1 MKTMKLFFSTL
12 FVVIISAIGMVSCND
27 DDEPKDK
34 VIEVTMSVSENTD
47 IMYSLFDD
55 NKENPVECMLVMED
69 GVDQTWR
76 KMSFSGIEW
85 FTYEK
90 GHRYKLRAK
99 KTILANPPAD
109 GSAWKYELV
118 EVLEDKEI
126 IGPELPVEATIKSE
140 ADIVYEEL
148 CPIEKYSVSSPIFVD
163 GNGKIY
169 SSEGNER
176 PSYKNCRIYLNNTLD
191 PTAPDWVK
199 LNSTTYMARYAYVI
213 SPLSDKIRLVV
224 ASGGGPMLKYIVTED
239 DFRYVTTTLN
249 KGEQLTYVL
258 ILANANKR
266 GIQKLELAYERKCCV
281 QLCGF
286 TSVPVP

>member
-1 MKTMKLFFSTL
+1 MKLFFSTL
-12 FVVIISAIGMVSCND
+12 FVVILSAIGMVSCND
-27 DDEPKDK
+27 DDELKDK
-34 VIEVTMSVSENTD
+34 VVEVTMSVSENTD

-109 GSAWKYELV
+109 GSAWKYELI

-126 IGPELPVEATIKSE
+126 IGPELPVEDVIKSE
-140 ADIVYEEL
+140 ADIVYEEQ

-191 PTAPDWVK
+191 TTDPDWVK
-199 LNSTTYMARYAYVI
+199 FNSTTYMARYAYVI

-239 DFRYVTTTLN
+239 DFRYVTTTMN

-266 GIQKLELAYERKCCV
+266 GIQRLELTFERK
-281 QLCGF
+281 
-286 TSVPVP
+286 

>member
-1 MKTMKLFFSTL
+1 MKLFFSTL

-163 GNGKIY
+163 GNRKIY

-176 PSYKNCRIYLNNTLD
+176 PSYKNCRIYLNKTLD
-191 PTAPDWVK
+191 ITDPDWVK
-199 LNSTTYMARYAYVI
+199 FNSTTYMARYAYVI

-239 DFRYVTTTLN
+239 DFRYMTTTL
-249 KGEQLTYVL
+249 KEKEQITYVL
-258 ILANANKR
+258 ILANANKKGLQR
-266 GIQKLELAYERKCCV
+266 LELTLERK
-281 QLCGF
+281 
-286 TSVPVP
+286 

>member
-1 MKTMKLFFSTL
+1 MKTMKLFLTL
-12 FVVIISAIGMVSCND
+12 FIVIISAIGMVSCND

-140 ADIVYEEL
+140 ADIVYEEQ

-239 DFRYVTTTLN
+239 DFRNVTTTMN
-249 KGEQLTYVL
+249 KGEQLAYVL
-258 ILANANKR
+258 VLANANKKGLQR
-266 GIQKLELAYERKCCV
+266 LELTLERK
-281 QLCGF
+281 
-286 TSVPVP
+286 

>member
-176 PSYKNCRIYLNNTLD
+176 PSYKNCRIYLNKTLD
-191 PTAPDWVK
+191 ITDPDWVK
-199 LNSTTYMARYAYVI
+199 FNSTTYMARYAYVI

-239 DFRYVTTTLN
+239 DFRYMTTTL
-249 KGEQLTYVL
+249 KEKEQITYVL
-258 ILANANKR
+258 ILANANKKGLQR
-266 GIQKLELAYERKCCV
+266 LELTLERK
-281 QLCGF
+281 
-286 TSVPVP
+286 

>member
-12 FVVIISAIGMVSCND
+12 FFVIISAIGMVSCND

-140 ADIVYEEL
+140 ADIVYEEQ

-176 PSYKNCRIYLNNTLD
+176 PSYKNCRIYLNKTLD

-239 DFRYVTTTLN
+239 DFRNVTTTMN
-249 KGEQLTYVL
+249 KGEQLAYVL
-258 ILANANKR
+258 VLANANKK
-266 GIQKLELAYERKCCV
+266 GIQRLELTLERK
-281 QLCGF
+281 
-286 TSVPVP
+286 

>member
-140 ADIVYEEL
+140 ADIVYEEQ

-191 PTAPDWVK
+191 ITDPDWVK
-199 LNSTTYMARYAYVI
+199 FNSTTYMARYAYVI

-239 DFRYVTTTLN
+239 DFRYVTTSMN

-258 ILANANKR
+258 ILANANKK
-266 GIQKLELAYERKCCV
+266 GIQRLELTFERK
-281 QLCGF
+281 
-286 TSVPVP
+286 

>member
-12 FVVIISAIGMVSCND
+12 FFVIISAIGMVSCND

-126 IGPELPVEATIKSE
+126 IGPELPVETTIKSE

-176 PSYKNCRIYLNNTLD
+176 PSYKNCRIYLNKTLD

-239 DFRYVTTTLN
+239 DFRNVTTTMN
-249 KGEQLTYVL
+249 KGEQLAYVL
-258 ILANANKR
+258 VLANANKK
-266 GIQKLELAYERKCCV
+266 GIQRLELTLERK
-281 QLCGF
+281 
-286 TSVPVP
+286 

>member
-1 MKTMKLFFSTL
+1 MKLFFSTL

-27 DDEPKDK
+27 DDELKDK
-34 VIEVTMSVSENTD
+34 VVEVTMSVSENTD
-47 IMYSLFDD
+47 IMYGPFDD

-191 PTAPDWVK
+191 ITDPDWVK
-199 LNSTTYMARYAYVI
+199 FNSTTYMARYAYVI

-239 DFRYVTTTLN
+239 DFRYMTTTL
-249 KGEQLTYVL
+249 KEKEQITYVL
-258 ILANANKR
+258 ILANANKKGLQR
-266 GIQKLELAYERKCCV
+266 LELTLERK
-281 QLCGF
+281 
-286 TSVPVP
+286 

>member
-27 DDEPKDK
+27 DDELKDK

-47 IMYSLFDD
+47 IMYGPFDD

-76 KMSFSGIEW
+76 KMSFSYIEG

-140 ADIVYEEL
+140 ADIVYEEQ

-176 PSYKNCRIYLNNTLD
+176 PSYKNCRIYLNKTLD

-199 LNSTTYMARYAYVI
+199 FNSTTYMARYAYVI
-213 SPLSDKIRLVV
+213 SPLSAKIRLVV

-239 DFRYVTTTLN
+239 DFRYMTVTMN

-258 ILANANKR
+258 VFANANKK
-266 GIQKLELAYERKCCV
+266 GIQRLELTLERK
-281 QLCGF
+281 
-286 TSVPVP
+286 

>member
-1 MKTMKLFFSTL
+1 MKTIKLFFSTL
-12 FVVIISAIGMVSCND
+12 LIVIISAIGMVSCND

-140 ADIVYEEL
+140 ADIVYEEQ

-176 PSYKNCRIYLNNTLD
+176 PSYKNCRIYLNKTLD

-239 DFRYVTTTLN
+239 DFRNVTTTMN
-249 KGEQLTYVL
+249 KGEQLAYVL
-258 ILANANKR
+258 VLANANKK
-266 GIQKLELAYERKCCV
+266 GIQRLELTLERK
-281 QLCGF
+281 
-286 TSVPVP
+286 

>member
-1 MKTMKLFFSTL
+1 MKTMKLFFSIL

-47 IMYSLFDD
+47 IMYLLFDD
-55 NKENPVECMLVMED
+55 NKENPVECMLVMEN

-76 KMSFSGIEW
+76 KMSLSGIEW

-140 ADIVYEEL
+140 ADIVYEEQ
-148 CPIEKYSVSSPIFVD
+148 CPIEKYSVSSPVFVD

-191 PTAPDWVK
+191 TTDPDWVK
-199 LNSTTYMARYAYVI
+199 FNSTTYMARYAYVI

-239 DFRYVTTTLN
+239 DFRYVTTTM
-249 KGEQLTYVL
+249 KEKEQLTYVL
-258 ILANANKR
+258 ILANANKKGLQR
-266 GIQKLELAYERKCCV
+266 LELTLERK
-281 QLCGF
+281 
-286 TSVPVP
+286 

>member
-1 MKTMKLFFSTL
+1 MKTIKLFFSTL
-12 FVVIISAIGMVSCND
+12 LVVIISAIGMASCID
-27 DDEPKDK
+27 DDELKDK
-34 VIEVTMSVSENTD
+34 VVVITMFVSENTD

-55 NKENPVECMLVMED
+55 NKENPIECMLFMED

-76 KMSFSGIEW
+76 KMSFSSIEG

-109 GSAWKYELV
+109 GSAWMYELV

-126 IGPELPVEATIKSE
+126 IGPELPVEDAIKSE
-140 ADIVYEEL
+140 ADIVYEEQ

-191 PTAPDWVK
+191 PTVPDWVK

-239 DFRYVTTTLN
+239 DFRNVTTTMN
-249 KGEQLTYVL
+249 KGEQLAYVL
-258 ILANANKR
+258 VLANANKK
-266 GIQKLELAYERKCCV
+266 GIQRLELTLERK
-281 QLCGF
+281 
-286 TSVPVP
+286 

>member
-1 MKTMKLFFSTL
+1 MKTIKLFFSTL
-12 FVVIISAIGMVSCND
+12 FVVILSTIGMVSCND

-55 NKENPVECMLVMED
+55 NKENPVECMLVKED
-69 GVDQTWR
+69 GVDQTWG
-76 KMSFSGIEW
+76 KMGFSDIEG

-140 ADIVYEEL
+140 ADIVYEEQ

-176 PSYKNCRIYLNNTLD
+176 PSYKNCRIYLNKTLD

-199 LNSTTYMARYAYVI
+199 FNSTTYMARYAYVI

-239 DFRYVTTTLN
+239 DFRYVTTTM
-249 KGEQLTYVL
+249 KEKEQLTYVL
-258 ILANANKR
+258 ILANANKKGLQR
-266 GIQKLELAYERKCCV
+266 LELTLERK
-281 QLCGF
+281 
-286 TSVPVP
+286 

>member
-76 KMSFSGIEW
+76 KMSLSGIEW

-191 PTAPDWVK
+191 ITDPDWVK
-199 LNSTTYMARYAYVI
+199 FNSTTYMARYAYVI

-239 DFRYVTTTLN
+239 DFRFVTTTMN
-249 KGEQLTYVL
+249 KGEQLAYVL
-258 ILANANKR
+258 ILANANKK
-266 GIQKLELAYERKCCV
+266 GIQRLELTFERK
-281 QLCGF
+281 
-286 TSVPVP
+286 

>member
-12 FVVIISAIGMVSCND
+12 FVVILSAIGMVSCND

-109 GSAWKYELV
+109 GSAWKYELI

-140 ADIVYEEL
+140 ADIVYEEQ

-176 PSYKNCRIYLNNTLD
+176 PSYKNCRIYLNKTLD
-191 PTAPDWVK
+191 ITDPDWVK
-199 LNSTTYMARYAYVI
+199 FNSTTYMARYAYVI
-213 SPLSDKIRLVV
+213 SPLSDKIRLVL

-239 DFRYVTTTLN
+239 DFRYMTVTMN
-249 KGEQLTYVL
+249 KGEQLAYVL
-258 ILANANKR
+258 VLANANKK
-266 GIQKLELAYERKCCV
+266 GIQRLELTLERK
-281 QLCGF
+281 
-286 TSVPVP
+286 

>member
-176 PSYKNCRIYLNNTLD
+176 PSYKNCRIYLDKTLD

-239 DFRYVTTTLN
+239 DFRYMTVTMN

-258 ILANANKR
+258 VFANANKK
-266 GIQKLELAYERKCCV
+266 GIQRLELTLERK
-281 QLCGF
+281 
-286 TSVPVP
+286 

>member
-1 MKTMKLFFSTL
+1 MKTIKLFFSTL
-12 FVVIISAIGMVSCND
+12 LVVIISAIGMVSCND
-27 DDEPKDK
+27 DDELKDK
-34 VIEVTMSVSENTD
+34 VVEVTMSVSENTD
-47 IMYSLFDD
+47 IMYGPFDD

-140 ADIVYEEL
+140 ADIVYEEQ
-148 CPIEKYSVSSPIFVD
+148 CPIVKYSVSSPIFVD

-176 PSYKNCRIYLNNTLD
+176 PSYKNCRIYLNNT
-191 PTAPDWVK
+191 
-199 LNSTTYMARYAYVI
+199 
-213 SPLSDKIRLVV
+213 
-224 ASGGGPMLKYIVTED
+224 
-239 DFRYVTTTLN
+239 
-249 KGEQLTYVL
+249 
-258 ILANANKR
+258 
-266 GIQKLELAYERKCCV
+266 
-281 QLCGF
+281 
-286 TSVPVP
+286 

>member
-140 ADIVYEEL
+140 ADIVYEEQ

-176 PSYKNCRIYLNNTLD
+176 PSYKNCRIYLDKTLD

-239 DFRYVTTTLN
+239 DFRYMTFTIN

-258 ILANANKR
+258 VFANANKK
-266 GIQKLELAYERKCCV
+266 GIQRLELTLERK
-281 QLCGF
+281 
-286 TSVPVP
+286 

>member
-76 KMSFSGIEW
+76 KMSFSYIKG

-126 IGPELPVEATIKSE
+126 IGPELPVEDAIKSE
-140 ADIVYEEL
+140 ADIVYGEL

-191 PTAPDWVK
+191 ITDPDWVK
-199 LNSTTYMARYAYVI
+199 FNSTTYMARYAYVI
-213 SPLSDKIRLVV
+213 SPISDKIRLVV

-239 DFRYVTTTLN
+239 DFRFVTTTMN
-249 KGEQLTYVL
+249 NGEQLAYVL
-258 ILANANKR
+258 ILANANKK
-266 GIQKLELAYERKCCV
+266 GIQRLELTLERK
-281 QLCGF
+281 
-286 TSVPVP
+286 

>member
-12 FVVIISAIGMVSCND
+12 FVVILSAIGMVSCND
-27 DDEPKDK
+27 DDELKDK
-34 VIEVTMSVSENTD
+34 VVEVTMSVSENTD

-109 GSAWKYELV
+109 GSAWKYELI

-140 ADIVYEEL
+140 ADIVYEEQ

-176 PSYKNCRIYLNNTLD
+176 PSYKNCRIYLDKTLD

-239 DFRYVTTTLN
+239 DFRYMTVTMN

-258 ILANANKR
+258 VFANANKK
-266 GIQKLELAYERKCCV
+266 GIQRLELTLERK
-281 QLCGF
+281 
-286 TSVPVP
+286 

>member
-1 MKTMKLFFSTL
+1 MKTIKLFFSTL
-12 FVVIISAIGMVSCND
+12 LVVIISAIGMVSCID
-27 DDEPKDK
+27 DDELKDK
-34 VIEVTMSVSENTD
+34 VVEVTMSVSENTD

-109 GSAWKYELV
+109 GSAWKYELI

-140 ADIVYEEL
+140 ADIVYEEQ

-176 PSYKNCRIYLNNTLD
+176 PSYKNCRIYLDKTLD

-239 DFRYVTTTLN
+239 DFRYMTVTMN

-258 ILANANKR
+258 VFANANKK
-266 GIQKLELAYERKCCV
+266 GIQRLELTLERK
-281 QLCGF
+281 
-286 TSVPVP
+286 

>member
-1 MKTMKLFFSTL
+1 MKTIKLFFSTL
-12 FVVIISAIGMVSCND
+12 LVVIISAIGMASCID
-27 DDEPKDK
+27 DDELKDK
-34 VIEVTMSVSENTD
+34 VVVITMSVSENTD

-140 ADIVYEEL
+140 ADIVYEEQ

-239 DFRYVTTTLN
+239 DFRFVTTTMN
-249 KGEQLTYVL
+249 NGEQLAYVL
-258 ILANANKR
+258 ILANANKK
-266 GIQKLELAYERKCCV
+266 GIQRLELTLERK
-281 QLCGF
+281 
-286 TSVPVP
+286 

>member
-1 MKTMKLFFSTL
+1 MKTIKLFFSTL
-12 FVVIISAIGMVSCND
+12 LVVIISAIGMALCND

-176 PSYKNCRIYLNNTLD
+176 PSYKNCRIYLNKTLD
-191 PTAPDWVK
+191 ITDPDWVK
-199 LNSTTYMARYAYVI
+199 FNSTTYMARYAYVI
-213 SPLSDKIRLVV
+213 SPLSEKIRLVV

-239 DFRYVTTTLN
+239 DFRYMTTTL
-249 KGEQLTYVL
+249 KEKEQITYAL
-258 ILANANKR
+258 ILANANKKGLQR
-266 GIQKLELAYERKCCV
+266 LELTLERK
-281 QLCGF
+281 
-286 TSVPVP
+286 

>member
-1 MKTMKLFFSTL
+1 MMTIKLFFSTL
-12 FVVIISAIGMVSCND
+12 LVVILSAIGMVSCID
-27 DDEPKDK
+27 DDELKDK
-34 VIEVTMSVSENTD
+34 VVEVTMSVSENTD

-76 KMSFSGIEW
+76 KMSLSGIEW

-140 ADIVYEEL
+140 ADIVYEEQ

-176 PSYKNCRIYLNNTLD
+176 PSYKNCRIYLDKTLD

-213 SPLSDKIRLVV
+213 SPLSDQIRLVV

-239 DFRYVTTTLN
+239 DFRYMTVTMN
-249 KGEQLTYVL
+249 KGEQLAYVL
-258 ILANANKR
+258 VLANANKK
-266 GIQKLELAYERKCCV
+266 GIQRLELTLERK
-281 QLCGF
+281 
-286 TSVPVP
+286 

>member
-126 IGPELPVEATIKSE
+126 IGPELPVEDAIKSE
-140 ADIVYEEL
+140 ADIVYGEL

-191 PTAPDWVK
+191 ITDPDWVK
-199 LNSTTYMARYAYVI
+199 FNSTTYMARYAYVI

-239 DFRYVTTTLN
+239 DFRFVTTTMN
-249 KGEQLTYVL
+249 NGEQLAYVL
-258 ILANANKR
+258 ILANANKK
-266 GIQKLELAYERKCCV
+266 GIQRLELTLERK
-281 QLCGF
+281 
-286 TSVPVP
+286 

>member
-176 PSYKNCRIYLNNTLD
+176 PSYKNCRIYLNKTLD
-191 PTAPDWVK
+191 ITDPDWVK
-199 LNSTTYMARYAYVI
+199 FNSTTYMARYAYVI

-239 DFRYVTTTLN
+239 DFRYMTTTL
-249 KGEQLTYVL
+249 KEKEQITYVL
-258 ILANANKR
+258 ILANANKKGLQR
-266 GIQKLELAYERKCCV
+266 LKLTLERK
-281 QLCGF
+281 
-286 TSVPVP
+286 

>member
-126 IGPELPVEATIKSE
+126 IGPELPVEDAIKSE
-140 ADIVYEEL
+140 ADIVYGEL

-191 PTAPDWVK
+191 ITDPDWVK
-199 LNSTTYMARYAYVI
+199 FNSTTYMARYAYVI
-213 SPLSDKIRLVV
+213 SPISDKIRLVV

-239 DFRYVTTTLN
+239 DFRFVTTTMN
-249 KGEQLTYVL
+249 NGEQLAYVL
-258 ILANANKR
+258 ILANANKK
-266 GIQKLELAYERKCCV
+266 GIQRLELTLERK
-281 QLCGF
+281 
-286 TSVPVP
+286 

>member
-1 MKTMKLFFSTL
+1 MKLFFSTL

-126 IGPELPVEATIKSE
+126 IGPELPVEATIKYE

-176 PSYKNCRIYLNNTLD
+176 PSYKNCRIYLNKTLD
-191 PTAPDWVK
+191 ITDPDWVK
-199 LNSTTYMARYAYVI
+199 FNSTTYMARYAYVI

-239 DFRYVTTTLN
+239 DFRYMTTTL
-249 KGEQLTYVL
+249 KEKEQITYVL
-258 ILANANKR
+258 ILANANKKGLQR
-266 GIQKLELAYERKCCV
+266 LELTLERK
-281 QLCGF
+281 
-286 TSVPVP
+286 

>member
-140 ADIVYEEL
+140 ADIVYEEQ

-191 PTAPDWVK
+191 PTVPDWVK

-239 DFRYVTTTLN
+239 DFRYMTTTL
-249 KGEQLTYVL
+249 KEKEQITYVL
-258 ILANANKR
+258 ILANANKKGLQR
-266 GIQKLELAYERKCCV
+266 LELTLERK
-281 QLCGF
+281 
-286 TSVPVP
+286 